1 MSSIS
6 PRWFLA
12 IYALVMFGLAPLRP
26 LWLDEVLQLSDTYHN
41 RLDETTDRVAHNPGG
56 VPLPYL
62 VQNIFVNKVGHP
74 FYSARALAVLWAI
87 AAMAAFVW
95 LVRLLH
101 TGWLPAAVSFA
112 LMPIALR
119 YALEVRQYG
128 PALAFVILAT
138 ALLVWL
144 DRQPSVWAAAL
155 YAFALACGLY
165 SHPYVG
171 FALLAHAIW
180 VFRRPAARYVYPACA
195 FAILSFVPWYLHSH
209 TYWIQAVVKG
219 GYQSNFTWRT
229 MLMIPHELSGGGYV
243 LTCAVLALAI
253 YGYRRTAIEPS
264 AKNLLALCILTPL
277 PLVMAANILFRYFFA
292 IRQLIFI
299 IPPLCIL
306 FAEGLR
312 ALPKVSRVAL
322 SSFLLVLALGV
333 DIHWFFKSF

>member
-1 MSSIS
+1 
-6 PRWFLA
+6 
-12 IYALVMFGLAPLRP
+12 MFGLAPLRP

-62 VQNIFVNKVGHP
+62 VQNIFVNSVGHP

-101 TGWLPAAVSFA
+101 TGWLPAALSFA
-112 LMPIALR
+112 LMPISLR

-128 PALAFVILAT
+128 PALAFVVLAT
-138 ALLVWL
+138 ALLLWL
-144 DRQPSVWAAAL
+144 DRQPSAGRAAL
-155 YAFALACGLY
+155 YALALSGGLY
-165 SHPYVG
+165 SHPYVA
-171 FALLAHAIW
+171 FAIMAHAIW
-180 VFRRPAARYVYPACA
+180 VFRRPSARYVFPACA
-195 FAILSFVPWYLHSH
+195 CAVLSFVPWYLHAH
-209 TYWIQAVVKG
+209 TYWIQAVIKG

-243 LTCAVLALAI
+243 LTCAVIALAI
-253 YGYRRTAIEPS
+253 YGYRRTEIEPS

-277 PLVMAANILFRYFFA
+277 PLVMAANIVFRYFFA

-299 IPPLCIL
+299 LPPLCIL

-312 ALPKVSRVAL
+312 ALPKVPRAAL
-322 SSFLLVLALGV
+322 GTLLLLIAVGV
-333 DIHWFFKSF
+333 DIHWFYKP